1 MKEAFI
7 LDLNFLKEQDLSVIE
22 FITLLQLNEIDTG
35 LQLDLDILHNLQEKQ
50 FVKLIIDKFGTN
62 TIIREKSKLLL
73 DFLSIESSY
82 SDYKEKK
89 IIKKSNRVINEGF
102 DEFIEEYRN
111 LWKGLK
117 SGAMGS
123 PNACKEKML
132 RWMGENPNYT
142 YEEYLGIIDISKIN
156 LYKGFYNKDS
166 NLNNVKFNLYV
177 LPESNYPDIKGG
189 NLIIAGHSGNYNNSY
204 FANLYML
211 EVNDDIVIH
220 YNNKKDIR
228 IFQNF

>member
-7 LDLNFLKEQDLSVIE
+7 LDLNFLKEQNLSVIE
-22 FITLLQLNEIDTG
+22 FVTLLKLNGSNIDLFLIEFESEIY
-35 LQLDLDILHNLQEKQ
+35 ILEKLQEKQ
-50 FVKLIIDKFGTN
+50 FIKIITYSEV
-62 TIIREKSKLLL
+62 ILREKSKLLL

-82 SDYKEKK
+82 SDYKSKK
-89 IIKKSNRVINEGF
+89 VVKKSTRTISEGF

-142 YEEYLGIIDISKIN
+142 KEDILKAAKIYIN
-156 LYKGFYNKDS
+156 S
-166 NLNNVKFNLYV
+166 LNNYQYLQ
-177 LPESNYPDIKGG
+177 
-189 NLIIAGHSGNYNNSY
+189 AAHY
-204 FANLYML
+204 FIY
-211 EVNDDIVIH
+211 
-220 YNNKKDIR
+220 KKDGKEEDSR
-228 IFQNF
+228 LSAFVEEKEVDNTDWTTRLS

>member
-7 LDLNFLKEQDLSVIE
+7 LDLNFLKEQNLSVIE

-73 DFLSIESSY
+73 DFLSIENSY

-117 SGAMGS
+117 VGSMGS
-123 PNACKEKML
+123 PNACKEKME
-132 RWMGENPNYT
+132 RWMKENPNYT
-142 YEEYLGIIDISKIN
+142 KEDILKAARIYIN
-156 LYKGFYNKDS
+156 S
-166 NLNNVKFNLYV
+166 LNNYQYLQ
-177 LPESNYPDIKGG
+177 
-189 NLIIAGHSGNYNNSY
+189 AAHY
-204 FANLYML
+204 FIY
-211 EVNDDIVIH
+211 
-220 YNNKKDIR
+220 KKDGKEEDSR
-228 IFQNF
+228 LSAFVEEKEVDNTDWTTKLS

>member
-7 LDLNFLKEQDLSVIE
+7 LDLNFLKEQNLSIIE
-22 FITLLQLNEIDTG
+22 FITLLELNEIDTG

-117 SGAMGS
+117 VGS
-123 PNACKEKML
+123 LGSYKTCYDKMK
-132 RWMGENPNYT
+132 RWMSENPNYSKEDILKAARI
-142 YEEYLGIIDISKIN
+142 YIKSLDNYQYLQQAD
-156 LYKGFYNKDS
+156 
-166 NLNNVKFNLYV
+166 
-177 LPESNYPDIKGG
+177 
-189 NLIIAGHSGNYNNSY
+189 Y
-204 FANLYML
+204 F
-211 EVNDDIVIH
+211 IF
-220 YNNKKDIR
+220 KKDGKDENSRLSAFIEEKEVD
-228 IFQNF
+228 NTDWTTKLS

>member
-7 LDLNFLKEQDLSVIE
+7 LDLNFLKEQNLSVIE

-73 DFLSIESSY
+73 DFLSIESNY

-102 DEFIEEYRN
+102 DEFIEEYRK

-117 SGAMGS
+117 PGSMGS
-123 PNACKEKML
+123 ENACKEKML
-132 RWMGENPNYT
+132 RWMGENPNYSK
-142 YEEYLGIIDISKIN
+142 EDILKAAKIYIN
-156 LYKGFYNKDS
+156 S
-166 NLNNVKFNLYV
+166 LNNYQYLQ
-177 LPESNYPDIKGG
+177 
-189 NLIIAGHSGNYNNSY
+189 AAHY
-204 FANLYML
+204 FIY
-211 EVNDDIVIH
+211 
-220 YNNKKDIR
+220 KKDGKEEDSRLSAFIEEKEVD
-228 IFQNF
+228 NTDWTTKLS

>member
-7 LDLNFLKEQDLSVIE
+7 LDLNFLKEQNLSVIE

-102 DEFIEEYRN
+102 DEFIEEYRK

-117 SGAMGS
+117 PGSMGS
-123 PNACKEKML
+123 ENACKEKML

-142 YEEYLGIIDISKIN
+142 KEDILKAAKIYIN
-156 LYKGFYNKDS
+156 S
-166 NLNNVKFNLYV
+166 LNNYQYLQ
-177 LPESNYPDIKGG
+177 
-189 NLIIAGHSGNYNNSY
+189 AAHY
-204 FANLYML
+204 FIY
-211 EVNDDIVIH
+211 
-220 YNNKKDIR
+220 KKDGKEEDSRLSAFIEEKEVD
-228 IFQNF
+228 NTDWTVKLS

>member
-7 LDLNFLKEQDLSVIE
+7 LDLNFLKEQNLSIIE

-82 SDYKEKK
+82 SNYKEKK

-117 SGAMGS
+117 VGSMGS
-123 PNACKEKML
+123 PMACKEKML

-142 YEEYLGIIDISKIN
+142 KEDILKAAKIYIN
-156 LYKGFYNKDS
+156 S
-166 NLNNVKFNLYV
+166 LNNYQYLQ
-177 LPESNYPDIKGG
+177 
-189 NLIIAGHSGNYNNSY
+189 AAHY
-204 FANLYML
+204 FIY
-211 EVNDDIVIH
+211 
-220 YNNKKDIR
+220 KKDGKEEDSR
-228 IFQNF
+228 LSAFVEEKEVDNTDWTVKLS

>member
-7 LDLNFLKEQDLSVIE
+7 LDLNFLKEQNLSVIE
-22 FITLLQLNEIDTG
+22 FVTLLQLNEIDTG

-82 SDYKEKK
+82 SDYKSKK
-89 IIKKSNRVINEGF
+89 VVKKSTRIISEGF

-117 SGAMGS
+117 VGSMGS
-123 PNACKEKML
+123 PMACKEKML
-132 RWMGENPNYT
+132 RWMGENPNYSK
-142 YEEYLGIIDISKIN
+142 EDILKAARIYIN
-156 LYKGFYNKDS
+156 S
-166 NLNNVKFNLYV
+166 LNNYQYLQ
-177 LPESNYPDIKGG
+177 
-189 NLIIAGHSGNYNNSY
+189 AAHY
-204 FANLYML
+204 FIY
-211 EVNDDIVIH
+211 
-220 YNNKKDIR
+220 KKDGKEEDSR
-228 IFQNF
+228 LSAFVEEKEVDNTDWTTKLS

>member
-7 LDLNFLKEQDLSVIE
+7 LDLNFLKEQNLSAIE
-22 FITLLQLNEIDTG
+22 FVTLLQLNEIDTG

-89 IIKKSNRVINEGF
+89 ITKKSNRVINEGF

-117 SGAMGS
+117 VGSMGS
-123 PNACKEKML
+123 PGACKEKML
-132 RWMGENPNYT
+132 RWMGENPNYSK
-142 YEEYLGIIDISKIN
+142 EDILKAAKIYIN
-156 LYKGFYNKDS
+156 S
-166 NLNNVKFNLYV
+166 LNNYQYLQ
-177 LPESNYPDIKGG
+177 
-189 NLIIAGHSGNYNNSY
+189 AAHY
-204 FANLYML
+204 FIY
-211 EVNDDIVIH
+211 
-220 YNNKKDIR
+220 KKDGKEEDSRLSAFINETEPDN
-228 IFQNF
+228 IDWTVKLS

>member
-1 MKEAFI
+1 MKESFI
-7 LDLNFLKEQDLSVIE
+7 LDLNFLKEQNLSVIE

-62 TIIREKSKLLL
+62 TIIREKTKLLI

-89 IIKKSNRVINEGF
+89 VVKKSTRIISEGF

-117 SGAMGS
+117 PGSMGS
-123 PNACKEKML
+123 ENACKEKML
-132 RWMGENPNYT
+132 RWMGENPNYSK
-142 YEEYLGIIDISKIN
+142 EDILKAAKIYIN
-156 LYKGFYNKDS
+156 S
-166 NLNNVKFNLYV
+166 LNNYQYLQ
-177 LPESNYPDIKGG
+177 
-189 NLIIAGHSGNYNNSY
+189 AAHY
-204 FANLYML
+204 FIY
-211 EVNDDIVIH
+211 
-220 YNNKKDIR
+220 KKDGKEEDSR
-228 IFQNF
+228 LSAFVEEKEVDNTDWTVKLS

>member
-7 LDLNFLKEQDLSVIE
+7 LDLNFLKEQNLSVIE

-35 LQLDLDILHNLQEKQ
+35 LQLDLGVLHDLQEKQ

-73 DFLSIESSY
+73 DFLSIESSH
-82 SDYKEKK
+82 SNYKEKK

-117 SGAMGS
+117 VGSMGS
-123 PNACKEKML
+123 PMACKEKML

-142 YEEYLGIIDISKIN
+142 KEDILKAAKIYIN
-156 LYKGFYNKDS
+156 S
-166 NLNNVKFNLYV
+166 LNNYQYLQ
-177 LPESNYPDIKGG
+177 
-189 NLIIAGHSGNYNNSY
+189 AAHY
-204 FANLYML
+204 FIY
-211 EVNDDIVIH
+211 
-220 YNNKKDIR
+220 KKDGKEEDSRLSAFIEEKEVD
-228 IFQNF
+228 NTDWTVKLS

>member
-7 LDLNFLKEQDLSVIE
+7 LDLNFLKEQNLSIIE
-22 FITLLQLNEIDTG
+22 FITLLELNEIDTG

-82 SDYKEKK
+82 SDYKSKK
-89 IIKKSNRVINEGF
+89 VVKKSTRTISEGF

-117 SGAMGS
+117 VGSMGS
-123 PNACKEKML
+123 PNARKEKMF

-142 YEEYLGIIDISKIN
+142 KEDILKAAKIYIN
-156 LYKGFYNKDS
+156 S
-166 NLNNVKFNLYV
+166 LNNYQYLQ
-177 LPESNYPDIKGG
+177 
-189 NLIIAGHSGNYNNSY
+189 AAHY
-204 FANLYML
+204 FIY
-211 EVNDDIVIH
+211 
-220 YNNKKDIR
+220 KKDGKEEDSRLSAFIEEKEVD
-228 IFQNF
+228 NTDWTTKLS

>member
-7 LDLNFLKEQDLSVIE
+7 LDLNFLKEQNLSVIE

-82 SDYKEKK
+82 SDYKSKK
-89 IIKKSNRVINEGF
+89 VVKKSTRIISEGF
-102 DEFIEEYRN
+102 DEFIEDYRK

-117 SGAMGS
+117 PGSMGS
-123 PNACKEKML
+123 ENACKEKML

-142 YEEYLGIIDISKIN
+142 KEDILKAAKIYIN
-156 LYKGFYNKDS
+156 S
-166 NLNNVKFNLYV
+166 LNNYQYLQ
-177 LPESNYPDIKGG
+177 
-189 NLIIAGHSGNYNNSY
+189 AAHY
-204 FANLYML
+204 FIY
-211 EVNDDIVIH
+211 
-220 YNNKKDIR
+220 KKDGKEEDSRLSAFIEEKEVD
-228 IFQNF
+228 NTDWTTKLS

>member
-7 LDLNFLKEQDLSVIE
+7 LDLNFLKEQNLSVIE

-117 SGAMGS
+117 VGSLGS
-123 PNACKEKML
+123 PMACKEKML
-132 RWMGENPNYT
+132 RWMGENPNYSK
-142 YEEYLGIIDISKIN
+142 EDILKAAKIYIN
-156 LYKGFYNKDS
+156 S
-166 NLNNVKFNLYV
+166 LNNYQYLQ
-177 LPESNYPDIKGG
+177 
-189 NLIIAGHSGNYNNSY
+189 AAHY
-204 FANLYML
+204 FIY
-211 EVNDDIVIH
+211 
-220 YNNKKDIR
+220 KKDGKEEDSRLSAFIEEKEVDNTDWTIR
-228 IFQNF
+228 LS

>member
-1 MKEAFI
+1 MEAFI
-7 LDLNFLKEQDLSVIE
+7 LDLNFLKEQNLSVIE

-62 TIIREKSKLLL
+62 TIIREKGKLLI

-89 IIKKSNRVINEGF
+89 VVKKSTRTISEGF
-102 DEFIEEYRN
+102 DEFIEEYRK

-117 SGAMGS
+117 PGSMGS
-123 PNACKEKML
+123 ENACKEKML

-142 YEEYLGIIDISKIN
+142 KEDILKAAKIYIN
-156 LYKGFYNKDS
+156 S
-166 NLNNVKFNLYV
+166 LNNYQYLQ
-177 LPESNYPDIKGG
+177 
-189 NLIIAGHSGNYNNSY
+189 AAHY
-204 FANLYML
+204 FIY
-211 EVNDDIVIH
+211 
-220 YNNKKDIR
+220 KKDGKEEDSRLSAFIEEKEVD
-228 IFQNF
+228 NTDWTTKLS